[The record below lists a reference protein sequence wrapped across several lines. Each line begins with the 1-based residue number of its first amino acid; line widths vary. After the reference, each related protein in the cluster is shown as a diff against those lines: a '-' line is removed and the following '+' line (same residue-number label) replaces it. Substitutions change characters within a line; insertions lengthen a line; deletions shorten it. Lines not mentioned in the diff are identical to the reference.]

1 MRYVEGE
8 EEQAFFIFDKHRFQL
23 TAVSSLMD

>member
-8 EEQAFFIFDKHRFQL
+8 KEQAFLIFDKHRFQL